1 MEEILDFFSKLL
13 LTESWP
19 ARWFCGK
26 WSDFHGWLYIC
37 SSLAIWAA
45 YFAIPFSLFYL
56 LRKKN
61 NEIPFVKVLWL
72 FILFILLCGL
82 THLVDVVIFWAPV
95 YRLSALILFITA
107 IISWVTV
114 FGLYKVIPVA
124 LTLKSPEQLEKIV
137 VERTRQLEDSNKN
150 LVRLNKDMDNFIYS
164 ASHDLKSPVNNI
176 EGLVQL
182 LKSELKTT
190 DLKENTSIELLL
202 SKIETSATKVKN
214 TVINLTDIV
223 KIQSNPYEDI
233 QNIDIREV
241 LKEILLENEITVN
254 TSNANITLGLN
265 VETITYSRQAFKS
278 ILYNL
283 IINSIKYKSPDRKL
297 NIEITSSFN
306 RKTNKIEVSVKDNG
320 LGIDLE
326 LHKEKLFKLFVR
338 FHDHIDGSGV
348 GLYIINKIVED
359 KGGKIEVESTV
370 NVGSIFKIIF

>member
-1 MEEILDFFSKLL
+1 MEEISDFFSKLL
-13 LTESWP
+13 LTDSWP
-19 ARWFCGK
+19 ARWYCGK
-26 WSDFHGWLYIC
+26 WTNFHGWLYIC

-45 YFAIPFSLFYL
+45 YFAIPLSLFYL

-61 NEIPFVKVLWL
+61 NEIPFVKILWL
-72 FILFILLCGL
+72 FILFILACGL
-82 THLVDVVIFWAPV
+82 THLVDVIIFWSPI
-95 YRLSALILFITA
+95 YRLSALILFMTA

-114 FGLYKVIPVA
+114 LGLYKIIPVA

-137 VERTRQLEDSNKN
+137 IERTKQLEDSNNN

-182 LKSELKTT
+182 LKSELST
-190 DLKENTSIELLL
+190 DTENPNIELLL
-202 SKIETSATKVKN
+202 TKIEASATKVKN
-214 TVINLTDIV
+214 TVVNLTDIV
-223 KIQSNPYEDI
+223 KVQSNPYEDI
-233 QNIDIREV
+233 QLIDIREV
-241 LKEILLENEITVN
+241 LKEILIENETIVN
-254 TSNANITLGLN
+254 SSNANITLALN

-297 NIEITSSFN
+297 SIEITSSYNIQTN
-306 RKTNKIEVSVKDNG
+306 RIEVSVRDNG
-320 LGIDLE
+320 LGIDLS

-359 KGGKIEVESTV
+359 KGGRIEVESTV

>member
-1 MEEILDFFSKLL
+1 MEEIFDFFSKLL
-13 LTESWP
+13 STESWP

-26 WSDFHGWLYIC
+26 WTDFHGWLYIC

-61 NEIPFVKVLWL
+61 NEIPFVKILWL
-72 FILFILLCGL
+72 FILFILTCGI
-82 THLVDVVIFWAPV
+82 THLIDVVIFWLPV
-95 YRLSALILFITA
+95 YRLSALILFVTA
-107 IISWVTV
+107 IISWITV
-114 FGLYKVIPVA
+114 VGLYKVIPIA

-137 VERTRQLEDSNKN
+137 IERTRQLEESNNN
-150 LVRLNKDMDNFIYS
+150 LMRLNKDMDNFIYS

-176 EGLVQL
+176 EGLIQL
-182 LKSELKTT
+182 LKSELNGTNK
-190 DLKENTSIELLL
+190 NTNIELLL
-202 SKIETSATKVKN
+202 SKIETSATKAKN

-233 QNIDIREV
+233 QIIEIREV
-241 LKEILLENEITVN
+241 LREILIENEMTVSA
-254 TSNANITLGLN
+254 SNADITLELN
-265 VETITYSRQAFKS
+265 TETINYSRQAFKS

-283 IINSIKYKSPDRKL
+283 IINSIKYKSPYRKL
-297 NIEITSSFN
+297 NIEISSSLNITTN
-306 RKTNKIEVSVKDNG
+306 RIEVSVKDNG
-320 LGIDLE
+320 LGIDLK
-326 LHKEKLFKLFVR
+326 LHKKKLFKLFVR

-348 GLYIINKIVED
+348 GLYIINKIVEN